1 MTSRRAFPRVISLS
15 AALLLP
21 LSLSGCDD
29 KADGAKTP
37 AKKPPATDR
46 SYDGGAAEGGD
57 APSVDPA
64 ALLAR
69 VKPILQPLPKN
80 ADNPDNPQSD
90 AKVALGSTLYFEN
103 RISKNHDLSCNS
115 CHVLS
120 EYGIDPRQ
128 TDGKRNA
135 TSLGHKNQV
144 GERNS
149 PTVYNAA
156 LHIAQFWDGRAAD
169 VEEQAK
175 GPVLNPVEM
184 AMADEKSVVAVLASI
199 PAYEKMFADAF
210 PDSPN
215 AITYDNMAKAI
226 GAFERTLLTPA
237 PFDKFLGG
245 ELSALDATQLRG
257 LELFLDVG
265 CTQCHVGSMIGGN
278 QFQKLGSVKPWPTY
292 KDEGR
297 MTVTS
302 TPADKYVF
310 KVPSLRNVAK
320 TGPYLH
326 DGSITDLSEVVR
338 LMAEHQTA
346 RGKLEDDETKAIVSF
361 LDALTGELPKDRIV
375 EPKLPPSGPKTPS
388 ADPS

>member
-1 MTSRRAFPRVISLS
+1 MTRRRVFPRAISLL
-15 AALLLP
+15 AGLVLP
-21 LSLSGCDD
+21 LALAGCDD
-29 KADGAKTP
+29 KPADGTKAG
-37 AKKPPATDR
+37 KKPPPSGR
-46 SYDGGAAEGGD
+46 SYDGGGSDEDAAP
-57 APSVDPA
+57 AVDPA
-64 ALLAR
+64 AVLAR

-90 AKVALGSTLYFEN
+90 AKVALGSMLYFDT
-103 RISKNHDLSCNS
+103 RLSKNRDLSCNS
-115 CHVLS
+115 CHVLT
-120 EYGIDPRQ
+120 EYGIDPRE
-128 TDGKRNA
+128 TAGKRNA
-135 TSLGHKNQV
+135 TSLGHKGQV

-156 LHIAQFWDGRAAD
+156 LHIAQFWDGREVD
-169 VEEQAK
+169 VEAQAK

-199 PAYEKMFADAF
+199 PGYEKPFAEAF
-210 PDSPN
+210 PDTPK

-245 ELSALDATQLRG
+245 NLSALDATQVRG

-297 MTVTS
+297 ITITS

-326 DGSITDLSEVVR
+326 DGSMPDLTEIVKM
-338 LMAEHQTA
+338 MAEHQTA
-346 RGKLEDDETKAIVSF
+346 RGKLEDDEAAAIVSF
-361 LDALTGELPKDRIV
+361 LDALTGELPKDRIA
-375 EPKLPPSGPKTPS
+375 EPALPEDGPKTPA
-388 ADPS
+388 ADPA